1 MRVHFINQRE
11 KLSGA
16 LTLMTASDVVV
27 LVDMSCC
34 PTDAEVLFQL
44 GCQVVRL
51 SPEDNVSEAVWAK
64 TDVPLISEQEWVR
77 YTLSSNAVVSWG

>member
-1 MRVHFINQRE
+1 MRVHLINQRE

-16 LTLMTASDVVV
+16 MTLMTASDVVV
-27 LVDMSCC
+27 LVDIRCC
-34 PTDAEVLFQL
+34 PSDAEVLSQL

-51 SPEDNVSEAVWAK
+51 SPEGNVNEAGWPK
-64 TDVPLISEQEWVR
+64 IDVPLISEQEWVR

>member
-1 MRVHFINQRE
+1 MRVHLINQRE

-16 LTLMTASDVVV
+16 MMLMIASDVVV
-27 LVDMSCC
+27 LVDMRCC

-51 SPEDNVSEAVWAK
+51 SSENNVSDAAWGK
-64 TDVPLISEQEWVR
+64 SNVPLISEQEWVR

>member
-16 LTLMTASDVVV
+16 MPLMTPSDVVV
-27 LVDMSCC
+27 LVDIRCC
-34 PTDAEVLFQL
+34 PSDAEVLSQL

-51 SPEDNVSEAVWAK
+51 SPEDNVSEAVWAG
-64 TDVPLISEQEWVR
+64 TDIPLISEHEWVR

>member
-1 MRVHFINQRE
+1 MRVHLINQRE

-16 LTLMTASDVVV
+16 MTLMIASDVVI
-27 LVDMSCC
+27 LVDIRCC
-34 PTDAEVLFQL
+34 PSDAEVLSQL

-51 SPEDNVSEAVWAK
+51 SPEDNVSEATWTK

-77 YTLSSNAVVSWG
+77 YTLSATAVVSWG

>member
-1 MRVHFINQRE
+1 MRVHLINQRE

-16 LTLMTASDVVV
+16 IMLMMSSDVVV
-27 LVDMSCC
+27 LVDIQCC
-34 PTDAEVLFQL
+34 PTDAERLSQL

-51 SPEDNVSEAVWAK
+51 SPEDNFSEATWTK

-77 YTLSSNAVVSWG
+77 YTLSAAAVVSWG

>member
-1 MRVHFINQRE
+1 MRVHLINQRE

-16 LTLMTASDVVV
+16 IMLMMSSDVVV
-27 LVDMSCC
+27 LVDTQCC
-34 PTDAEVLFQL
+34 PTDAERLSQL

-51 SPEDNVSEAVWAK
+51 SPEDNGSEAAWTK

-77 YTLSSNAVVSWG
+77 YSLSATAVVSWG

>member
-1 MRVHFINQRE
+1 MRVHLINQCE

-16 LTLMTASDVVV
+16 IMFMMSSDVVV
-27 LVDMSCC
+27 LVDTQCC
-34 PTDAEVLFQL
+34 PTDAERLSQL

-51 SPEDNVSEAVWAK
+51 SPEDNVIEATWTK

-77 YTLSSNAVVSWG
+77 YTLSATAVVSWG